1 MPEIVQEPI
10 RLDPNQT
17 AKELVSLMA
26 ELDTMNCGPDS
37 RPLMDFVQDK
47 LLPVIQKMHTEATG
61 TMFYV
66 GQHEDRIQ
74 ALEESE
80 ESQLLPEDADHL
92 LEYLTKSL
100 AVLETMPKEAKLA
113 GVNKLIEQGKK
124 SIEFVNSITL
134 DDDDGD
140 ADSDSSDDN

>member
-17 AKELVSLMA
+17 AKELVALTV
-26 ELDTMNCGPDS
+26 ELDAMNCGADA

-47 LLPVIQKMHTEATG
+47 LLPVIQKIHAEATG

-74 ALEESE
+74 ALEDEE

-100 AVLETMPKEAKLA
+100 AILENMPKEAKLS
-113 GVNKLIEQGKK
+113 GVAKLIEQGKK
-124 SIEFVNSITL
+124 AIEFVNSITL
-134 DDDDGD
+134 DDDDDD
-140 ADSDSSDDN
+140 ADPDAPDDN